1 MEEKTVWNIFKKS
14 PIPEEFCLVEIKKL
28 FKKNVA
34 VIMHIFCRLFMQTPG
49 VCFTGI
55 YVPVIGSIRFKII
68 HLMWYIN
75 KCYSNIIDI
84 KDILLYS

>member
-34 VIMHIFCRLFMQTPG
+34 VIMHIFAGCSYKPQG
-49 VCFTGI
+49 C
-55 YVPVIGSIRFKII
+55 
-68 HLMWYIN
+68 
-75 KCYSNIIDI
+75 
-84 KDILLYS
+84 ILLESMCQS